1 MPTPSPQFVAF
12 VDAVSEAQDDPSQK
26 DGALSNSDV
35 QAAYSELSGFGYRH
49 VPSQLPRGTV
59 DDHTAATRRRLQ
71 KKMAAREA
79 AKEAAKEQA

>member
-35 QAAYSELSGFGYRH
+35 QTMWSELGAFGCRSSH
-49 VPSQLPRGTV
+49 QMPRGTI
-59 DDHTAATRRRLQ
+59 DDRTAAMRRRLQ
-71 KKMAAREA
+71 KKMAAR
-79 AKEAAKEQA
+79 KAAKEQA